1 MIMLKRAIQILVP
14 FAAFLALLVAQQKG
28 PVQTAPKGKGISKK
42 EAEAINKIA
51 SGKTPDERIAAAE
64 ELISNFADTEYKD
77 WAMQA
82 AAEAAEQKNDF
93 AKAIFYAERAL
104 EANPKYIESLILWSR
119 ETAAHT
125 RENDLDKDDK
135 LAKVDKNAKLALELI
150 PAEPKPATVKAT
162 DAQWDAYKKDETAQ
176 AHVALGLSA
185 MVRKKYDDAAKEYQ
199 TAVDNE
205 PMPDPTHLIRL
216 ANAYN
221 EAGKPDE
228 ALATADKLLA
238 MADLPQQYKNFAQ
251 QEKARAEK
259 AKSGKK

>member
-1 MIMLKRAIQILVP
+1 MIKKLMQVTVVVL
-14 FAAFLALLVAQQKG
+14 AASALAVAQPKAQ
-28 PVQTAPKGKGISKK
+28 QQAPKGASKISKK
-42 EAEAINKIA
+42 EAEAINA
-51 SGKTPDERIAAAE
+51 VAAAKTPDEKIAAAE
-64 ELISNFADTEYKD
+64 SLISNFADTEFKS
-77 WAMQA
+77 WAMEA

-104 EANPKYIESLILWSR
+104 EADPKYIDSLILVAR

-135 LAKVDKNAKLALELI
+135 LAKADKDAKEALELI
-150 PAEPKPATVKAT
+150 PGETKPSSIKAT
-162 DAQWDAYKKDETAQ
+162 DAQWEAFKKDEVAQ

-185 MVRKKYDDAAKEYQ
+185 MVRKKYEDASKEFQ

-205 PMPDPTHLIRL
+205 PMPDPTHMIRL

-221 EAGKPDE
+221 EAGKSDD
-228 ALATADKLLA
+228 ALNVCNKLLA
-238 MADLPQQYKNFAQ
+238 MADLNPQYKKFAQ
-251 QEKARAEK
+251 QEKDRAEK